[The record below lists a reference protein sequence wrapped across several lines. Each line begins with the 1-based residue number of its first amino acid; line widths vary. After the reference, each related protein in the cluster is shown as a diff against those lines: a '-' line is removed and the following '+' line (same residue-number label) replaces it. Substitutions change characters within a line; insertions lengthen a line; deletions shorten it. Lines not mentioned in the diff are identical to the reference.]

1 MGAVSLLALRLV
13 VLLLPGVAAAHAP
26 EPAAAAPSLWAWN
39 LAPWL
44 LALMLG
50 SAALYA
56 HGIRR
61 LWRSAGRGRGIPT
74 SAVAAFAIGWLTLVL
89 ALVSPLDS
97 LGGRL
102 FSAHMVQHEL
112 LMVVAAPLL
121 VMGRPL
127 AAWTW
132 AFEPPVRQA
141 LGRTA
146 RTAPVQ
152 VPWQLLTD
160 PVIAWGLHAIALWA
174 WHVPRF
180 FTAALEHE
188 GLHILQ
194 HFTFLASALFFWWA
208 ALGHDPRRGQGTGQA
223 IALLFTTMLH
233 TAALGALLSLAPTP
247 WYEPYIATTDAL
259 GIDPVDDQQLGGLV
273 MWVPAGLAYVVVAL
287 VLLGRLIMR
296 QGQEGRPRVP

>member
-1 MGAVSLLALRLV
+1 MGAVSLLPLILG
-13 VLLLPGVAAAHAP
+13 LLLPGVAAAHVPGPVAAP
-26 EPAAAAPSLWAWN
+26 PSLWEWN

-44 LALMLG
+44 LALLLG
-50 SAALYA
+50 SGVLYA

-61 LWRSAGRGRGIPT
+61 LWRSAGRGRGIPMT
-74 SAVAAFAIGWLTLVL
+74 AVVAFALGWLTLVL
-89 ALVSPLDS
+89 ALVSPLDP

-152 VPWQLLTD
+152 AVWQVLTE
-160 PVIAWGLHAIALWA
+160 PMIAWGLHAVALWS
-174 WHVPRF
+174 WHVPSL
-180 FTAALEHE
+180 FTAALENE
-188 GLHILQ
+188 GLHVLQ
-194 HFTFLASALFFWWA
+194 HFTFFASALFFWWA

-247 WYEPYIATTDAL
+247 WYEPYIATTNAL

-287 VLLGRLIMR
+287 VLLGRLITR
-296 QGQEGRPRVP
+296 QGREGRPRVH

>member
-1 MGAVSLLALRLV
+1 MGAVSLLPLSLLL
-13 VLLLPGVAAAHAP
+13 LLLPGVAAAHVPAP
-26 EPAAAAPSLWAWN
+26 TATPSLWEWN

-44 LALMLG
+44 LALLLG

-74 SAVAAFAIGWLTLVL
+74 TAVTAFALGWFMLVL
-89 ALVSPLDS
+89 ALVSPLDP

-146 RTAPVQ
+146 KTAPVQ
-152 VPWQLLTD
+152 VPWQVLTD

-208 ALGHDPRRGQGTGQA
+208 ALGHDPRRGQSTGQA

-247 WYEPYIATTDAL
+247 WYEPYIATTNAL

-287 VLLGRLIMR
+287 VLIGRLVTR

>member
-1 MGAVSLLALRLV
+1 MGPVSLLPLSLLL
-13 VLLLPGVAAAHAP
+13 LLLPGVAAAHVQEAT
-26 EPAAAAPSLWAWN
+26 AAPSPWAWN

-61 LWRSAGRGRGIPT
+61 LWRSAGRGRGIPVT
-74 SAVAAFAIGWLTLVL
+74 AVAAFALGWLTLVL
-89 ALVSPLDS
+89 ALVSPLDP

-102 FSAHMVQHEL
+102 FSAHMAQHEL

-132 AFEPPVRQA
+132 AFEPPVRHA

-152 VPWQLLTD
+152 VPWQILTD

-174 WHVPRF
+174 WHAPQF
-180 FTAALEHE
+180 FTAALESE

-194 HFTFLASALFFWWA
+194 HSTFLASALFFWWA

-247 WYEPYIATTDAL
+247 WYEPYIATTNAL

-273 MWVPAGLAYVVVAL
+273 MWVPAGLAYVVAAL
-287 VLLGRLIMR
+287 VLLARLLTR
-296 QGQEGRPRVP
+296 QGREGQPRVP

>member
-1 MGAVSLLALRLV
+1 MGAVSLFRLIPL
-13 VLLLPGVAAAHAP
+13 LLLPGMALAHVP
-26 EPAAAAPSLWAWN
+26 EATAAPSLWQWN
-39 LAPWL
+39 LEPWL
-44 LALMLG
+44 VALMLG
-50 SAALYA
+50 SAGLYA

-61 LWRSAGRGRGIPT
+61 LWNSAGRGRGITRP
-74 SAVAAFAIGWLTLVL
+74 AVLAFALGWLTLVL
-89 ALVSPLDS
+89 ALVSPLDP

-132 AFEPPVRQA
+132 AFEPPVRSA

-146 RTAPVQ
+146 KTAPVQ
-152 VPWQLLTD
+152 GVWTFLTD
-160 PVIAWGLHAIALWA
+160 PMVAWGLHGIALWA
-174 WHVPRF
+174 WHVPSF
-180 FTAALEHE
+180 FTAALEQE
-188 GLHILQ
+188 GIHILQ
-194 HFTFLASALFFWWA
+194 HTTFLVSALFFWWA
-208 ALGHDPRRGQGTGQA
+208 VFGHDPRRTQGTGQA

-247 WYEPYIATTDAL
+247 WYAPYIPTSNAL

-273 MWVPAGLAYVVVAL
+273 MWVPAGLAYVVAAL
-287 VLLGRLIMR
+287 VLLGRLLTR
-296 QGQEGRPRVP
+296 QGREGRPRTP

>member
-1 MGAVSLLALRLV
+1 MGALSRFPLIL
-13 VLLLPGVAAAHAP
+13 LLLPAAALAHVP
-26 EPAAAAPSLWAWN
+26 EAGPAAPSLWQWN
-39 LAPWL
+39 LEVWL
-44 LALMLG
+44 RALLVG

-61 LWRSAGRGRGIPT
+61 LWRNAGPGRGIPH
-74 SAVAAFAIGWLTLVL
+74 SAVLAFALGWLTLVL
-89 ALVSPLDS
+89 ALVSPLDA

-121 VMGRPL
+121 VVGRPL

-146 RTAPVQ
+146 QAGPVQ
-152 VPWQLLTD
+152 AVWGFLTD
-160 PVIAWGLHAIALWA
+160 PVAAWGLHAIALWA
-174 WHVPRF
+174 WHVPSF
-180 FTAALEHE
+180 FSAALEHE
-188 GLHILQ
+188 WIHVLQ
-194 HFTFLASALFFWWA
+194 HTSFLVTALFFWWA
-208 ALGHDPRRGQGTGQA
+208 TLGRDPRRAKTTGMA

-233 TAALGALLSLAPTP
+233 TAALGALLSLAPTA
-247 WYEPYIATTDAL
+247 WYPPYIPTTNAL

-273 MWVPAGLAYVVVAL
+273 MWIPSGLAYLVAAL
-287 VLLGRLIMR
+287 VLLGRLLMR
-296 QGQEGRPRVP
+296 QGHARPKVP